1 MSENVIELNQSN
13 FLSTIKKGV
22 ALIDFFAEWCGP
34 CRMLSPI
41 IEEIASS
48 MKGKAIFAKI
58 DIDKESHLASDYEV
72 SSIPTLILFKDG
84 KEINR
89 IVGLRDGEAIKKFV
103 EDALNG

>member
-1 MSENVIELNQSN
+1 MSENVIELNHDS
-13 FLSTIKKGV
+13 FSSTIQKGV
-22 ALIDFFAEWCGP
+22 VLVDFFAEWCGP

-41 IEEIASS
+41 IEEISGS
-48 MKGKAIFAKI
+48 MKGKAVFAKI
-58 DIDKESHLASDYEV
+58 DIDKESHIASDYEV

-103 EDALNG
+103 EDVL